1 MLFVEYHATDKAL
14 KQLIIG
20 SVDNLYLHIL
30 NHRIMGFANV
40 TTWQMLVH
48 LYNAS
53 TRLTPADVQDQ
64 DAAMKQP
71 YNANKLIESLFY
83 QIGKAINLVAAAA
96 AA

>member
-1 MLFVEYHATDKAL
+1 
-14 KQLIIG
+14 
-20 SVDNLYLHIL
+20 
-30 NHRIMGFANV
+30 
-40 TTWQMLVH
+40 MLVH

-71 YNANKLIESLFY
+71 YNANKLMESLFY